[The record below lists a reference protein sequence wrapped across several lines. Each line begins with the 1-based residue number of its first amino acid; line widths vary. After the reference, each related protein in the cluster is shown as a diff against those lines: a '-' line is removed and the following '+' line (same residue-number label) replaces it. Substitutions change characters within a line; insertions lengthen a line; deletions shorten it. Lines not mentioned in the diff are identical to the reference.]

1 MKDPQKLEHC
11 NKLLRKLEAIALVKG
26 VATCKSVGVKFP
38 SNLKGE
44 RFTYIAYMYNYRLDK
59 SSSFHMGDITRDVA
73 IQRIAMLNHREQ
85 ENILN
90 TDGQT

>member
-1 MKDPQKLEHC
+1 MKDPQKLKEC
-11 NKLLRKLEAIALVKG
+11 EAILRKLEAIALVKG

-59 SSSFHMGDITRDVA
+59 SSSFYMGDITRDVA